1 MTPREETRPR
11 PVAHPPGPP
20 GQIALAWLLAQQP
33 WIAPIPSTRRTEH
46 VAENAAATSVA
57 LSADDI
63 AALNT
68 LTSTGVHGARYSRQQ
83 MALVDTATS

>member
-1 MTPREETRPR
+1 M
-11 PVAHPPGPP
+11 
-20 GQIALAWLLAQQP
+20 
-33 WIAPIPSTRRTEH
+33 
-46 VAENAAATSVA
+46 AENAAATRVA

-63 AALNT
+63 AALNI